1 MKSVQQVF
9 QESDSGVVIHARKS
23 HLVIKIAFGLLFVL
37 ALLGICIIPVLL
49 FTNDFGLYADLAIGT
64 GAVILGFLAWYFLR
78 LFLWSTYG
86 KEIIM
91 FGKDRIIYTADYR
104 WFQESK
110 QEIPLNAQTSM
121 SVVDHKDGSVYLRL
135 SHNEEHIETVV
146 LVPRGQFKNF
156 AWEHVAHLKPYNLRP
171 IALD

>member
-9 QESDSGVVIHARKS
+9 QESDSGVVIHARES
-23 HLVIKIAFGLLFVL
+23 HLVIKIVFGLLFVL
-37 ALLGICIIPVLL
+37 ALLGICIVPVLL
-49 FTNDFGLYADLAIGT
+49 FTNDFGLYMDLAIGA
-64 GAVILGFLAWYFLR
+64 GAVVLCFTAWYFLR
-78 LFLWSTYG
+78 LVLWNTYG
-86 KEIIM
+86 KEFIM
-91 FGKDRIIYTADYR
+91 FSKDRVTYTADYR

-110 QEIPLNAQTSM
+110 QEIPLDAQTSM

-156 AWEHVAHLKPYNLRP
+156 AWEHVAHLKPHNLRP